1 VLGSSTWLW
10 DALTSGARQ
19 GLLLGGALG
28 LSHVGVAVAEA
39 LDSADPLNLALV
51 ATLLFAL
58 PIMTMPVAAPS
69 TQMIGPQMLAVEA
82 AYLVVGTLAGTTFLA
97 LIGLVNGS
105 SEDFY
110 CAPEVPWRVEIAA
123 FGGFA
128 LGVIEAMLRRLGRL
142 SALGPA
148 VYLGFFWIAPWYG
161 FFRAPVFLA
170 QAIYFSCEGRTYLA
184 VAAVAITMVLAH
196 DIGRHLA
203 WWLAR
208 R

>member
-1 VLGSSTWLW
+1 MLGRKSWLW
-10 DALTSGARQ
+10 AALTSGARL

-28 LSHVGVAVAEA
+28 LSHAGVAVAEA
-39 LDSADPLNLALV
+39 VASADPLTLALV

-58 PIMTMPVAAPS
+58 PTMATNVAVPS
-69 TQMIGPQMLAVEA
+69 TQTVGPQMFAFEA
-82 AYLVVGTLAGTTFLA
+82 AHLVVGTLAGTTILA
-97 LIGLVNGS
+97 VIGLVNGS
-105 SEDFY
+105 SDDFY

-123 FGGFA
+123 FGGFV
-128 LGVIEAMLRRLGRL
+128 LGVIEAMLWRLGRL

-196 DIGRHLA
+196 DVGRHLA

>member
-1 VLGSSTWLW
+1 MFGRGTRLW
-10 DALTSGARQ
+10 VALSSGARQ

-28 LSHVGVAVAEA
+28 LSHAGVAVAQA
-39 LDSADPLNLALV
+39 FDSTDPLTLALV

-58 PIMTMPVAAPS
+58 PMMAMTVTAPP
-69 TQMIGPQMLAVEA
+69 TQMIGPQVLAAEA
-82 AYLVVGTLAGTTFLA
+82 AYLVVGTLAGLIVLA
-97 LIGLVNGS
+97 LVGLINGS
-105 SEDFY
+105 STNFY
-110 CAPEVPWRVEIAA
+110 CAPEVTWRVEIAA

-142 SALGPA
+142 SALRPA

-184 VAAVAITMVLAH
+184 VAAAATTMLLAH
-196 DIGRHLA
+196 DVGRHLA

>member
-28 LSHVGVAVAEA
+28 LSHIGVAVAEA
-39 LDSADPLNLALV
+39 LDSADPLTLALV
-51 ATLLFAL
+51 ATLLFAV
-58 PIMTMPVAAPS
+58 PIRTVATPS
-69 TQMIGPQMLAVEA
+69 TKTIGPKMLAVEA
-82 AYLVVGTLAGTTFLA
+82 AYLVVGTLAGLIILA
-97 LIGLVNGS
+97 LVGLINGS
-105 SEDFY
+105 STEFY
-110 CAPEVPWRVEIAA
+110 CAPEVPWRIEIAA
-123 FGGFA
+123 FGGFV

-161 FFRAPVFLA
+161 FFRAPAFLA

-184 VAAVAITMVLAH
+184 VVAAAITMVLAH
-196 DIGRHLA
+196 YVGRHLA